1 MASRLPGFPS
11 SSILVVVVVM
21 VVQVQK
27 GLENC
32 QGDFTTATFKSWNWF
47 HECGTPLLMLICQL
61 KST

>member
-32 QGDFTTATFKSWNWF
+32 QGDFTMATFKSWN
-47 HECGTPLLMLICQL
+47 
-61 KST
+61 

>member
-32 QGDFTTATFKSWNWF
+32 QGDFTTATFKSWN
-47 HECGTPLLMLICQL
+47 
-61 KST
+61 